1 MNDSFK
7 CIILISCDNKSI
19 HEFYNYSLNSKFTF
33 SKNSNRNY
41 LPENQEFYIFTYITP
56 SSILLSSKKPI
67 LGKEIYNNLK
77 KPDVDNNYA
86 FSNNFSF
93 FEFDCVYYTLYPYD
107 EILSENFP
115 FDELINSNTIFI
127 FSSQSD
133 LEKTSSFNSFIN
145 IFLNTY
151 DIYSE
156 QQYKIKIICE
166 IIFNKKIF
174 QIESKISKNPK
185 ETLENLRE
193 IRNKKEQFCQE
204 SNLINDNINYILRFQ
219 IKESEICFTKLA
231 TKNLLIDNITF
242 AYLASDLIN
251 CSNSK
256 NNNEDNFNID
266 KYDKINIISCV
277 SSSKDNYS
285 QSMKEILFMND
296 IYKEIN
302 SIETNKG
309 KTYNIRKKPD
319 SRNNCLNKN
328 INKIYNNSQNQS
340 LSDKNQT
347 LNIKIPDNTIIL
359 PEMTSDISET
369 KSNISFSSHRIKE
382 RKKEKLS
389 ELNSVF
395 SYLENINNSLS
406 NDRAKYDTRIS
417 TLEEEIKT
425 LSKENDNLQKN
436 YNLIKEKCDNLEENN
451 NSLNKKLLNNFS
463 LNQKEDNIMNNEN
476 NILLNQLKEKDKIIK
491 QLKEENEKLKNKC
504 QIYEDK
510 YIDIKSD
517 NAILNEKINQI
528 EGLLKSL
535 NEI

>member
-328 INKIYNNSQNQS
+328 IKKIYNNSQNQS

-451 NSLNKKLLNNFS
+451 NSLNKKLLNNFT

-504 QIYEDK
+504 RIYEDK